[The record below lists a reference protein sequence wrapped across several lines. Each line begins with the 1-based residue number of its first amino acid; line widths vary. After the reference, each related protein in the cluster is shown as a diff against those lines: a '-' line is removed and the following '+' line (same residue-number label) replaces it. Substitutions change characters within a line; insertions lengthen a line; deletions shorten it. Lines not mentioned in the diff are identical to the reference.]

1 MVDLSSTEARAAVLR
16 KAGIAAAQAGQKAR
30 ARRYLRQSV
39 ALDGDAEETWLWLA
53 GVAPTA
59 AESEFCL
66 RQALALNPRSER
78 ARAGL
83 QWLAQRSDR
92 DSEIAGAGA
101 ASQEEI
107 GPPKSR
113 PRLRYWVGAVLVVWL
128 IVLGV
133 GGFLLSTVGAGSP
146 IAVLPR
152 PTPTETPVPATPTP
166 TVLEH
171 LQTLHDPLWAAWEAK
186 NWPECLHVLE
196 QMASLQRDYAGLD
209 DWFVAVHSAW
219 ATELLEA
226 GDLEGAIAHF
236 DAVIELDPGHELAQT
251 QRLLARSYLDAQAS
265 AAAAEWDAAISHLRA
280 ALDLDPSYRDAE
292 ALLYLAYLNR
302 GVQQQQAGDLQ
313 AAKSSYEEALAVQ
326 DGSEAREALAEV
338 VFLLTPPTPTPM
350 PKRIEVYIG
359 QQRMYVYEGDRLIW
373 NWVVS
378 TGEPGRDT
386 RTGHFQVLDKIPNA
400 YASRWDL
407 QMPHWLGIYYAGASE
422 NGIHALPIL
431 SNGQRLWA
439 GFLGQ
444 RVSYGCVILGVE
456 EARLLY
462 EWAEVGTPVDIYP

>member
-1 MVDLSSTEARAAVLR
+1 MLAM
-16 KAGIAAAQAGQKAR
+16 
-30 ARRYLRQSV
+30 
-39 ALDGDAEETWLWLA
+39 WL
-53 GVAPTA
+53 
-59 AESEFCL
+59 
-66 RQALALNPRSER
+66 LALSIG
-78 ARAGL
+78 GL
-83 QWLAQRSDR
+83 
-92 DSEIAGAGA
+92 
-101 ASQEEI
+101 
-107 GPPKSR
+107 
-113 PRLRYWVGAVLVVWL
+113 
-128 IVLGV
+128 
-133 GGFLLSTVGAGSP
+133 LLSTLGAGSP
-146 IAVLPR
+146 VTALPR
-152 PTPTETPVPATPTP
+152 PTPTDTAVPDTPTP
-166 TVLEH
+166 TVLQR
-171 LQTLHDPLWAAWEAK
+171 LQTLHDPLWAAWEAGD
-186 NWPECLHVLE
+186 WPECLRILE
-196 QMASLQRDYAGLD
+196 QMRSLQKDYAGLN

-219 ATELLEA
+219 GTELVEADELE
-226 GDLEGAIAHF
+226 EAIRHF
-236 DAVIELDPGHELAQT
+236 DLVRELDPGHEMAQK

-265 AAAAEWDAAISHLRA
+265 MAAAQWEAAISHLRA

-292 ALLYLAYLNR
+292 ELLYRAYLRR
-302 GVQQQQAGDLQ
+302 GTQQQEAGELQ
-313 AAKSSYEEALAVQ
+313 AAKKSYEQALAVQ
-326 DGSEAREALAEV
+326 DGAEAQDALAEV
-338 VFLLTPPTPTPM
+338 VFLLTPPTPTPT

-378 TGEPGRDT
+378 TGEPGRNT

-462 EWAEVGTPVDIYP
+462 GWAEVGTPVDIYP